1 MHTYAA
7 SIAVRILTVAS
18 CKGNRLGGD
27 SSVAS
32 DAAAR
37 LPGNPPR
44 GKRMGADWLLPIYGL
59 IVGMLV
65 GLTGMGGGVLM
76 TPLLVLGLGMP
87 ATAAIGT
94 DLAYSSITKLAGTWQ
109 HWRQGTVDMRVVS
122 ALAIGSIPATLVAV
136 ATLFYLHSVNAT
148 VVDAVLE
155 RFIGVMLVVAATL
168 MLQKLWRNT
177 RGTAEPPSEHLV
189 TYPTGRLMAIG
200 AFGGFLVGL
209 TSIGSGSLIIALL
222 VITVSL
228 TPEKLVGTD
237 VAHAFLLVGAAALA
251 HLFVLNDVDVVLA
264 GKLLVG
270 SIPGVLIGS
279 RLTVWVPRRPLQAGL
294 VVLLLTTA
302 VSRLR

>member
-1 MHTYAA
+1 
-7 SIAVRILTVAS
+7 
-18 CKGNRLGGD
+18 
-27 SSVAS
+27 
-32 DAAAR
+32 
-37 LPGNPPR
+37 
-44 GKRMGADWLLPIYGL
+44 MGADWLLPVYGL
-59 IVGMLV
+59 VVGILI

-94 DLAYSSITKLAGTWQ
+94 DLAYSAITKLAGTWQ
-109 HWRQGTVDMRVVS
+109 HCRQGTVDMRVVR
-122 ALAIGSIPATLVAV
+122 AMAIGSVPATLVAV
-136 ATLFYLHSVNAT
+136 ATLFLLHSIDATAVN
-148 VVDAVLE
+148 AVLE
-155 RFIGVMLVVAATL
+155 RFIGALLLVAAAL
-168 MLQKLWRNT
+168 MLHKLWRST
-177 RGTAEPPSEHLV
+177 RGATVATTEHIV
-189 TYPTGRLMAIG
+189 TFPTGKLIAIG

-251 HLFVLNDVDVVLA
+251 HLFVLHDVDVKLA
-264 GKLLVG
+264 AKLLVG

-294 VVLLLTTA
+294 AVLLLTTA
-302 VSRLR
+302 VTLLR

>member
-1 MHTYAA
+1 
-7 SIAVRILTVAS
+7 
-18 CKGNRLGGD
+18 
-27 SSVAS
+27 
-32 DAAAR
+32 
-37 LPGNPPR
+37 
-44 GKRMGADWLLPIYGL
+44 MGADWLLPVYGL

-94 DLAYSSITKLAGTWQ
+94 DLAYSSVTKLAGTWQ
-109 HWRQGTVDMRVVS
+109 HWRQGTVDLRVVR
-122 ALAIGSIPATLVAV
+122 ALAAGSVPATLVAV
-136 ATLFYLHSVNAT
+136 VILFVLHSVDAT
-148 VVDAVLE
+148 AVNAVLE
-155 RFIGVMLVVAATL
+155 RFIGVMLVVAAAL
-168 MLQKLWRNT
+168 MLQKLWRGK
-177 RGTAEPPSEHLV
+177 RGAAEVLPAHLAV
-189 TYPTGRLMAIG
+189 FPTGRLIAIG

-279 RLTVWVPRRPLQAGL
+279 RLTIWVPRRPLQVGL
-294 VVLLLTTA
+294 AMLLLTTA
-302 VSRLR
+302 VSLLR

>member
-1 MHTYAA
+1 
-7 SIAVRILTVAS
+7 
-18 CKGNRLGGD
+18 
-27 SSVAS
+27 
-32 DAAAR
+32 
-37 LPGNPPR
+37 
-44 GKRMGADWLLPIYGL
+44 MGADWLLPIYGL

-109 HWRQGTVDMRVVS
+109 HWRQGTVEMRVVR
-122 ALAIGSIPATLVAV
+122 ALAMGSVPATLVAV
-136 ATLFYLHSVNAT
+136 ATLFFLQS
-148 VVDAVLE
+148 VDASTVDALLE
-155 RFIGVMLVVAATL
+155 RFIGIMLVVAAAL
-168 MLQKLWRNT
+168 MLRKLWLST
-177 RGTAEPPSEHLV
+177 RGSVEALPEHLV
-189 TYPTGRLMAIG
+189 IHPTGKLVAIG
-200 AFGGFLVGL
+200 ALGGFLVGL

-237 VAHAFLLVGAAALA
+237 VAHAFLLVGVAALA
-251 HLFVLNDVDVVLA
+251 HLFVLRDVDLVLA

-294 VVLLLTTA
+294 AVLLLTTA
-302 VSRLR
+302 VSLLR